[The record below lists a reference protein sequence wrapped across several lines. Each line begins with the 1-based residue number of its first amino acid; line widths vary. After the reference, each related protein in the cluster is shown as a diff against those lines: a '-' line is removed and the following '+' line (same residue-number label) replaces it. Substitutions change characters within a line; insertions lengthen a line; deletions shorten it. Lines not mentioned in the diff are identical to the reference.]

1 MDASSG
7 SGSQPRVP
15 ALPHRAALA
24 VVLVGVFLTG
34 LDFFIVNVA
43 IPSMQ
48 ADLRAS
54 EAQIQLIVASYALA
68 YGVGLITGGR
78 LGDLY
83 GRRRTF
89 ILGMI
94 VFTFAS
100 AACGV
105 ATGPGFLLV
114 ARLVQGLAAA
124 LMVPQVLA
132 ILSTVYSGEAR
143 ARAINWYAATAGI
156 AAVFGQLIGGILI
169 REDLFGLGWRACFL
183 INLPIGLAAALLAG
197 RYVPESRAP
206 GRHRLDLI
214 GMVLVTLALVGIC
227 LPLIEGRAQGWPLWV
242 WPCLLAGGL
251 LLTVFVRQQ
260 RWRGANGGTPSMDM
274 ALFRERAFTAGLV
287 AQLTFFA
294 SMASYF
300 LVLALYLQQGRH
312 LDPLDSG
319 LVFGVLGLGY
329 IITSM
334 TARKVAARL
343 GRQTIAIGC
352 LIRILALVLQI
363 WAVAKIGT
371 SGSVGWLVPGL
382 FLDGAGMG
390 LAIAPLAA
398 TVLARVSADN
408 AGAASGV
415 LGTAQ
420 QVGNA
425 LGVALVGLVFYDV
438 LSRGGGADRAYPDA
452 FTACLYCVLGI
463 SVLLAF
469 VVQTL
474 PKAPGRR

>member
-1 MDASSG
+1 
-7 SGSQPRVP
+7 V
-15 ALPHRAALA
+15 
-24 VVLVGVFLTG
+24 
-34 LDFFIVNVA
+34 
-43 IPSMQ
+43 
-48 ADLRAS
+48 
-54 EAQIQLIVASYALA
+54 
-68 YGVGLITGGR
+68 
-78 LGDLY
+78 
-83 GRRRTF
+83 F

-94 VFTFAS
+94 FFTLAS

-105 ATGPGFLLV
+105 ATGPGFLLA
-114 ARLVQGLAAA
+114 ARLVQGVAAA
-124 LMVPQVLA
+124 LMVPQILA

-143 ARAINWYAATAGI
+143 ARAINWYAATSGF

-169 REDLFGLGWRACFL
+169 RGDLFGLGWRACFL
-183 INLPIGLAAALLAG
+183 INLPIGLVATALAI

-214 GMVLVTLALVGIC
+214 GMGLVTLALGAVC

-242 WPCLLAGGL
+242 WPCLGAGGL
-251 LLTVFVRQQ
+251 LLAAFARQQ
-260 RWRGANGGTPSMDM
+260 RRLGASGRSPSMDL

-300 LVLALYLQQGRH
+300 LVLAFYLQQGRH

-334 TARKVAARL
+334 TARQVAARL
-343 GRQTIAIGC
+343 GRQTIAVGC

-363 WAVAKIGT
+363 WAVGKIGT
-371 SGSVGWLVPGL
+371 TGSIGWLVPGL

-390 LAIAPLAA
+390 LAIAPLAT
-398 TVLARVSADN
+398 TVLGRVSPGN

-415 LGTAQ
+415 LSTAQ

-425 LGVALVGLVFYDV
+425 LGVALIGLVFYDV
-438 LSRGGGADRAYPDA
+438 LARGQGADHAYPDA
-452 FTACLYCVLGI
+452 FTACLYGVLGI
-463 SVLLAF
+463 SVLLAL

-474 PKAPGRR
+474 PKTPSHK